1 MAAGG
6 PGTLPQ
12 WQQELEPLV
21 LCCGFPAAKSNCRRR
36 ILRAAGIAEMRASG
50 AAPFQVSLDDTVSEL
65 QARFP
70 DQNEWLKVD
79 ASGIENSRWQL
90 GHLSSG

>member
-1 MAAGG
+1 
-6 PGTLPQ
+6 
-12 WQQELEPLV
+12 
-21 LCCGFPAAKSNCRRR
+21 
-36 ILRAAGIAEMRASG
+36 MRASG
-50 AAPFQVSLDDTVSEL
+50 VARFQVSLDDTVGDL

-79 ASGIENSRWQL
+79 ASGTENSRWQR